1 MNTSSLASTSHL
13 NSIGPTE
20 PVPNGAIGGAQSDDR
35 RRRFLEWLNKRAK
48 TLADDLASRG
58 FVRRVLGC
66 PNHFNRHDVNRTAFR
81 TRKSGRREASG
92 HEWLAGKL
100 VPSSTGPARAP
111 AASTPVSRARI
122 DGWELSDMLRQASPF
137 SPFKPQDKVLAPL
150 LRDAVAL
157 RTMEEGR
164 LRDLAAARLRASLT
178 QALFQTEGP
187 RVVDGPRRAE
197 RQPRL
202 GDERRRE
209 VLLLLISDTDD
220 RYKPSIAAF
229 QPPQTT
235 RRPWSWFP

>member
-1 MNTSSLASTSHL
+1 MSTSRLASMSPL

-20 PVPNGAIGGAQSDDR
+20 PAPNGAIGGSQSDDR
-35 RRRFLEWLNKRAK
+35 PRQFLEQLNKRV
-48 TLADDLASRG
+48 TDDLARQGS
-58 FVRRVLGC
+58 VCPVSGC
-66 PNHFNRHDVNRTAFR
+66 PDHPFNRHDVNRTAFR
-81 TRKSGRREASG
+81 TRKSGRPEASG
-92 HEWLAGKL
+92 REWLAGKL
-100 VPSSTGPARAP
+100 VPLSTGPARAP

-137 SPFKPQDKVLAPL
+137 SPFKPRDKVLAPL

-157 RTMEEGR
+157 RTMKEGR
-164 LRDLAAARLRASLT
+164 RRDLAAARLRASLT
-178 QALFQTEGP
+178 EALFRTDGP

-202 GDERRRE
+202 VGERRRE